1 MNRRERALFLREERP
16 HAAEVLNLYL
26 ALLDVWDTGATPE
39 AVLAAVEQAGP
50 ETLAKALRDM
60 DLEAVLRKEDDLAP
74 AELFL
79 IRACRVP
86 VRGTPSDARHCP
98 ECGGLPQLSIRALGD
113 DPLTRGQ
120 RQLMC
125 ASCETRWNYSASSC
139 PSCGEMSGSQ
149 RTYYSDADD
158 PAAALRVEACASCK
172 KYLIDIDLARDPRA
186 VPEVDELT
194 ALPLDLFASEQGLS
208 KITPNL
214 MGF

>member
-1 MNRRERALFLREERP
+1 MKRRERALFLREARP
-16 HAAEVLNLYL
+16 YAAEVLDLYL
-26 ALLDVWDTGATPE
+26 ALLDVWDEGATAE
-39 AVLAAVEQAGP
+39 AVMAAVERAGP
-50 ETLAKALRDM
+50 ETLAKVLREM
-60 DLEAVLRKEDDLAP
+60 DVDAVLRKESDLAP
-74 AELFL
+74 AERFL

-98 ECGGLPQLSIRALGD
+98 ACGGLPQLSIRALGD
-113 DPLTRGQ
+113 DPLMRGQ

-125 ASCETRWNYSASSC
+125 ASCETCWNYSASAC

-149 RTYYSDADD
+149 RTFYSDADD
-158 PAAALRVEACASCK
+158 PQAAMRIEACASCK
-172 KYLIDIDLARDPRA
+172 KYVIDVDLARDPRA